1 MKYAILCIF
10 CFCLFFTEQMKAQE
24 LSLKKE
30 KKWITPLVLTG
41 VGMALYND
49 ASKNAQIKF
58 RDKHLSNFETSLDDY
73 LQFTPTLLL
82 IGANIAQKISG
93 KDQEPIKDKIGKLII
108 GTGTYFIAAQIL
120 KRGINETRPDGSDYS
135 FPSGHTTVAFFGARM
150 LDKEFRKTHPWLV
163 VGAYSIATATGVLR
177 VANNKHWASDVFV
190 GAGLG
195 IASAEFA
202 YWLYPKLKSKFE
214 QKQAFEFEPILAPN
228 LYAAK
233 FTYSF

>member
-1 MKYAILCIF
+1 
-10 CFCLFFTEQMKAQE
+10 
-24 LSLKKE
+24 
-30 KKWITPLVLTG
+30 
-41 VGMALYND
+41 
-49 ASKNAQIKF
+49 
-58 RDKHLSNFETSLDDY
+58 
-73 LQFTPTLLL
+73 
-82 IGANIAQKISG
+82 
-93 KDQEPIKDKIGKLII
+93 
-108 GTGTYFIAAQIL
+108 
-120 KRGINETRPDGSDYS
+120 
-135 FPSGHTTVAFFGARM
+135 M

>member
-10 CFCLFFTEQMKAQE
+10 CFCLILSNRLDAQE
-24 LSLKKE
+24 FPRKKE
-30 KKWITPLVLTG
+30 KKWIAPMVLTG
-41 VGMALYND
+41 VGIALYND
-49 ASKNAQIKF
+49 HLKNAQIKF
-58 RDKHLSNFETSLDDY
+58 SNKHLSDFETNLDDY
-73 LQFTPTLLL
+73 LQFAPTLLL
-82 IGANIAQKISG
+82 IGANISQKISG
-93 KDQEPIKDKIGKLII
+93 KEQAPVTEKLGKLII
-108 GTGTYFIAAQIL
+108 GVGTYVTVTQIL
-120 KRGINETRPDGSDYS
+120 KRGINETRPNGSDYS
-135 FPSGHTTVAFFGARM
+135 FPSGHTTAAFFGARM
-150 LDKEFRKTHPWLV
+150 LDKEYRKANPWLV

-177 VANNKHWASDVFV
+177 MANNKHWASDVFV

-195 IASAEFA
+195 MASAEFA